1 MGEKFPLN
9 FVEFPVPKCVLRA
22 ATDGGTVREIEIGT
36 AVAALEHGAEALSV
50 TDAAHRHCSGTGGEN
65 AMTEEEEE
73 EGAIETASE
82 MVAAAAS
89 EEAPRWIQ
97 GTSSSIRTALPE
109 LLPTILLLLHPMVV
123 QALAAAAAAA
133 CHNSNSNIT
142 TVVAPQVEISGL
154 LCIQMHPLLHLPTT
168 WVVQVCWS
176 RPTPC
181 RFRPIQTEEGEEG
194 WTELPFSEE
203 GAAAMEEEEG
213 GTKEATAL
221 RTRGVLIMELE
232 EWVAL
237 LRLPLLLLVEVRDTL
252 VDPLPP
258 LMT

>member
-22 ATDGGTVREIEIGT
+22 VTDGGTVREIEIGT

-142 TVVAPQVEISGL
+142 TVVAPQV
-154 LCIQMHPLLHLPTT
+154 
-168 WVVQVCWS
+168 CWS

-181 RFRPIQTEEGEEG
+181 RFRPIQTEGEVG

-203 GAAAMEEEEG
+203 GAAAMEEEG
-213 GTKEATAL
+213 GTQEATAL
-221 RTRGVLIMELE
+221 HTRGELIMELE